1 MLKAPKLNGLIAF
14 LLTTGMCWAQYT
26 PPSGGGAPGGAA
38 GGDLS
43 GNYPNPTVVKTGGVA
58 FAPSAT
64 TDTTNAANI
73 SSGVLA
79 GARGGAMV
87 LLEEHTASNSASLQF
102 TSCITSTYDSY
113 QIEFV
118 SLVPATNS
126 VNIGLQG
133 STNGGSSYD
142 TGSNYQS
149 LVLQLVA
156 GGTGNGNST
165 STLLFMVPGN
175 DMWNSAPGTSGFLKL
190 FSPASTTSKLFIG
203 ESIGVDQSGGRLIEA
218 MIGGQWVTGFAMNAF
233 QVLASSGN
241 LTSGTVRCYGLAH

>member
-1 MLKAPKLNGLIAF
+1 MRTILGL
-14 LLTTGMCWAQYT
+14 LLAGTCWAQYY
-26 PPSGGGAPGGAA
+26 PPSGGGHPTGTA

-43 GNYPNPTVVKTGGVA
+43 GTYPNPTVAKTGGVA

-87 LLEEHTASNSASLQF
+87 LLEAHTASNSASLQF
-102 TSCITSTYDSY
+102 TSCITSAYDTY
-113 QIEFV
+113 QIEFA

-142 TGSNYQS
+142 TGSDYQS
-149 LVLQLVA
+149 LVFRVVS
-156 GGTGNGNST
+156 GGTGSGSGT
-165 STLLFMVPGN
+165 STLLFMAPGN
-175 DMWNSAPGTSGFLKL
+175 DMSNGAPGTSGFIKL
-190 FSPASTTSKLFIG
+190 YSPASTTSKLFRG

-218 MIGGQWVTGFAMNAF
+218 MIGGQWVIGSAMNAF

-241 LTSGTVRCYGLAH
+241 LTSGTVRCYGLAQ